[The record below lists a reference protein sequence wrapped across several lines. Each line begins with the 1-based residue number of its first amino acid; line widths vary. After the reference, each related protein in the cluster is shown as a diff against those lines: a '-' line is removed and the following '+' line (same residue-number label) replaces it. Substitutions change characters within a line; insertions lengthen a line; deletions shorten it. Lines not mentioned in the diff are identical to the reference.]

1 MPTHRTESSVTRSPS
16 VSRSRRSSSVQRGF
30 NLLHAR
36 VSYSFNDGR
45 SQIALW
51 GKNLTDETYLDTVVP
66 VISLLG
72 VAIRFYRM
80 PRTGGGEISLTF

>member
-1 MPTHRTESSVTRSPS
+1 MT
-16 VSRSRRSSSVQRGF
+16 SSVQRGF

-36 VSYSFNDGR
+36 LSYSFNDGQ

-51 GKNLTDETYLDTVVP
+51 GKSLTDEAYFDAVVP

-72 VAIRFYRM
+72 IATRFYGM
-80 PRTGGGEISLTF
+80 PRTWGGEISHTF

>member
-1 MPTHRTESSVTRSPS
+1 M
-16 VSRSRRSSSVQRGF
+16 
-30 NLLHAR
+30 HAR
-36 VSYSFNDGR
+36 GSYSFNDAR

-51 GKNLTDETYLDTVVP
+51 GKNLTDETYFDTVVP

-80 PRTGGGEISLTF
+80 PRTWGGEISHTF